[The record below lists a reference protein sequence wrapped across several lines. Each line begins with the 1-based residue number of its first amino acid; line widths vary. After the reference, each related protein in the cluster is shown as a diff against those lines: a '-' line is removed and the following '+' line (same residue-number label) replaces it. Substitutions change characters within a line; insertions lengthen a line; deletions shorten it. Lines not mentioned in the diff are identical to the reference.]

1 MRIAPEARPFLLTT
15 GIPALATAYWAA
27 QSDTAAVNGLFILLL
42 VLTGFIAFF
51 FRDPERVPPTDPR
64 AVLASGDGRVVAVD
78 PIEDPWVGDAI
89 KVSVFLSI
97 FNVHVNRMP
106 CAGQVD
112 QVQHIPGRFRLAF
125 VEKASD
131 DNERTEIALNGSC
144 GRVIIKQIAG
154 FVARR
159 IVCRLIPQQE
169 VEAGERFGLIRFGSR
184 VDHIIPAKADI
195 RVAINDRVRG
205 GETVI
210 GVLTP

>member
-15 GIPALATAYWAA
+15 GIPALATAFWAT
-27 QSDTAAVNGLFILLL
+27 QSDTTAVSGLFILLL

-51 FRDPERVPPTDPR
+51 FRDPERVPPTDPG

-89 KVSVFLSI
+89 KISVFLSI